1 MTKSQLIEKLK
12 SIGSDE
18 PQSEAK
24 IILSELFG
32 ASNSEMLLSPER
44 DYSSAELD
52 SLIER
57 RANREPLQYI
67 LGYAYFC
74 DEKYYLNRN
83 TLIPRSDTEMLVTV
97 AVRLMK
103 FKGRFADLC
112 TGSGCVAI
120 STIARRPDLTAV
132 AVDISEGAVEMA
144 QKNARENGV
153 ADKLDVICADIH
165 VLPLDEQRYDAILSN
180 PPYIKSAVV
189 DTLSPEV
196 AHEPRIALDGG
207 EDGMDFYRFIIKN
220 YEKNLSEGGF
230 FAFEIGYDQKD
241 DITELSKEL
250 GMSCEIAYD
259 YSENPRVAVLRRP
272 SEVDADDD
280 DGPMDW

>member
-1 MTKSQLIEKLK
+1 MTKAQLVEKLK

-24 IILSELFG
+24 IILHELFG

-44 DYSSAELD
+44 DYASEELT
-52 SLIER
+52 SLLER
-57 RANREPLQYI
+57 RAAREPLQYI

-74 DEKYYLNRN
+74 DEKYYLNRD

-97 AVRLMK
+97 AVRLLK

-120 STIARRPDLTAV
+120 STLARRLDSSAV
-132 AVDISEGAVEMA
+132 AVDISEGAAEMA
-144 QKNARENGV
+144 KKNAVENGV
-153 ADKLDVICADIH
+153 QDKLEVICADIRSM
-165 VLPLDEQRYDAILSN
+165 PLEGQFDAILSN

-207 EDGMDFYRFIIKN
+207 EDGMDFYRFIICN
-220 YEKNLSEGGF
+220 YEKHLAVGGF
-230 FAFEIGYDQKD
+230 FAFEIGYDQKE
-241 DITELSKEL
+241 DITVLAEEL

-259 YSENPRVAVLRRP
+259 YSENPRVAVLRRLG
-272 SEVDADDD
+272 ETEDD
-280 DGPMDW
+280 DGDAPMDW

>member
-12 SIGSDE
+12 KIGSDE
-18 PQSEAK
+18 PVSEAK
-24 IILSELFG
+24 IILRELFG

-44 DYSSAELD
+44 DYASAELD
-52 SLIER
+52 SLLER
-57 RANREPLQYI
+57 RAKREPLQYI

-74 DEKYYLNRN
+74 DEKYYLNQD
-83 TLIPRSDTEMLVTV
+83 TLIPRSDTEMLVTA
-97 AVRLMK
+97 AVRLLK

-112 TGSGCVAI
+112 TGSGCVAV
-120 STIARRPDLTAV
+120 STLARRPDLTAL
-132 AVDISEGAVEMA
+132 AVDISEGAVLMA
-144 QKNARENGV
+144 KKNALENGV
-153 ADKLDVICADIH
+153 ADKLDVICADIRSM
-165 VLPLDEQRYDAILSN
+165 PLEGTFDAILSN

-207 EDGMDFYRFIIKN
+207 EDGMDFYRFIIQN
-220 YEKNLSEGGF
+220 YEKHLSAGGF

-241 DITELSKEL
+241 AVTALSEEL

-272 SEVDADDD
+272 DEAEEEDG
-280 DGPMDW
+280 GPMDW

>member
-1 MTKSQLIEKLK
+1 MTKAQLVEKLK
-12 SIGSDE
+12 SIGSEE

-24 IILSELFG
+24 IILHELFG

-44 DYSSAELD
+44 DYASEQLT
-52 SLIER
+52 SLLER
-57 RANREPLQYI
+57 RAAREPLQYI

-74 DEKYYLNRN
+74 DEKYYLNRD

-97 AVRLMK
+97 AVRLLK

-120 STIARRPDLTAV
+120 STLARRLDSSAV
-132 AVDISEGAVEMA
+132 AVDISEGAAEMA
-144 QKNARENGV
+144 KKNAVENGV
-153 ADKLDVICADIH
+153 QDKLEVICADIRSM
-165 VLPLDEQRYDAILSN
+165 PLEGQFDAILSN

-207 EDGMDFYRFIIKN
+207 EDGMDFYRFIIGS
-220 YEKNLSEGGF
+220 YEKHLAAGGF
-230 FAFEIGYDQKD
+230 FAFEIGYDQKE
-241 DITELSKEL
+241 DITALAEEL

-259 YSENPRVAVLRRP
+259 YSENPRVAVLKRLG
-272 SEVDADDD
+272 ETEED
-280 DGPMDW
+280 DGDAPMDW

>member
-1 MTKSQLIEKLK
+1 MTKSQLIERLK
-12 SIGSDE
+12 QIGSEE

-24 IILSELFG
+24 IILHELFG

-44 DYSSAELD
+44 DYVSAELD
-52 SLIER
+52 SLLER
-57 RANREPLQYI
+57 RAEREPLQYI

-74 DEKYYLNRN
+74 DEKYYLNRD

-97 AVRLMK
+97 AVRLLK
-103 FKGRFADLC
+103 FRGRFADLC

-120 STIARRPDLTAV
+120 STLARRPDMTAV

-144 QKNARENGV
+144 RKNALENGV
-153 ADKLDVICADIH
+153 ADKLEIICDDIRNI
-165 VLPLDEQRYDAILSN
+165 PLEGEFDAILSN

-207 EDGMDFYRFIIKN
+207 EDGMDYYRLIIKK
-220 YEKNLSEGGF
+220 YERHLAAGGF
-230 FAFEIGYDQKD
+230 FAFEIGYDQKE
-241 DITELSKEL
+241 DISRLSEEL
-250 GMSCEIAYD
+250 GMSCEIAVD
-259 YSENPRVAVLRRP
+259 YSCNPRVAVLRRP
-272 SEVDADDD
+272 SEVEPDDADA
-280 DGPMDW
+280 PMEW